1 MNMNMK
7 RLLSI
12 LIALTVGLAVK
23 AQTTEIGNKD
33 QLIAFATSV
42 NDGTFGSGSAK
53 LTADIEFA
61 NDDDWTPIGTSAYRF
76 SGTFDGQGHKISN
89 LKVQASGLYAGL
101 FGYVADGAVVK
112 DVHVMS
118 GTIAVTTD
126 PGSDASHHGGIA
138 GYNEGTI
145 VGCSN
150 SATVTGYSYEHARI
164 GGIADAGKVQNC
176 YNLGVVYSGL
186 TQVFIGGI
194 VGYNYG
200 SVYNCFMRS
209 DVIKGD
215 PNNQSSHAP
224 YPLYGNNA
232 GTVTGCFYAGGAATD
247 VSLPIAIADGSDNSS
262 TLSGDNL
269 DSGKNV
275 LLSGRTLYT
284 DTGWNTLCLPFDIP
298 AGATGYSP
306 IAGAKVM
313 TLSSSSYSTS
323 KGYGEL
329 TLNFVDAT
337 SIEAG
342 KPYIVKWDTD
352 FGNLSNPVFLNVTV
366 SNTTQTT
373 ETTCVDF
380 VGSFSPVAIAAEDKT
395 MLYLGAANT
404 LYYPNAAMTIY
415 SCRAYFRLKGDL
427 VAGEP
432 INITAIKSFNLNFG
446 DEETTSVNEV
456 TDYSRFSFHDG
467 WYDLSGRKL
476 KNSTPG
482 ELKNSKTQE
491 LKNLPPGL
499 YIHNGRK
506 VIIK

>member
-1 MNMNMK
+1 MNLNMK

-33 QLIAFATSV
+33 QLIAFANNV
-42 NDGTFGSGSAK
+42 NNGTFGSGSAK
-53 LTADIEFA
+53 LTADIVFA

-101 FGYVADGAVVK
+101 FGYVAGGAVVK

-164 GGIADAGKVQNC
+164 GGIVGTNAAAGKVQNC
-176 YNLGVVYSGL
+176 YNLGVVYSGQ
-186 TQVFIGGI
+186 TQVYIGGI
-194 VGYNYG
+194 VGENFG
-200 SVYNCFMRS
+200 TVQNCFMKS
-209 DVIKGD
+209 DVQTNGGNYHK
-215 PNNQSSHAP
+215 N
-224 YPLYGNNA
+224 YPLYTSSS
-232 GTVTGCFYAGGAATD
+232 GTIANCFYAGGTTD
-247 VSLPIAIADGSDNSS
+247 DAPYTGSPAPIALADDGTGNSS
-262 TLSGDNL
+262 TLSTNHGQT
-269 DSGKNV
+269 KHV
-275 LLSGRTLYT
+275 LLSNRTLFT
-284 DTGWNTLCLPFDIP
+284 DGWNTLCLPFDIP

-352 FGNLSNPVFLNVTV
+352 FEDLSNPVFLNVTV
-366 SNTTQTT
+366 NNVTPTPIET
-373 ETTCVDF
+373 ECTDF
-380 VGSFSPVAIAAEDKT
+380 VGSISPVVINAEDKR
-395 MLYLGAANT
+395 MLYLGADNK
-404 LYYPNAAMTIY
+404 LFYPNSAMTIN

-432 INITAIKSFNLNFG
+432 INITAIKSFNMNFG

-482 ELKNSKTQE
+482 ELKN
-491 LKNLPPGL
+491 LPKGL
-499 YIHNGRK
+499 YIHNSRK